1 MNTIIN
7 FFEENP
13 NFYNYVFFILALFIF
28 AIIARIINHFI
39 VLSVEKSVF
48 RRRDIAEIFV
58 PFLILLFTIAGES
71 IFLLLFNLTQEIA
84 KSFYFFLNTQIIWAC
99 FWIGLAFMKLGIY
112 KLPVSK
118 MNFRQFYPSIK
129 ILLVLILFAVTITRN
144 TDRII
149 ATALGFVI
157 TFLLLRLSYVINSI
171 PIFWVKTIPE
181 EEAAKEEEEKIVSR
195 WDSFNITLPYNIP
208 KEVIDKAIKVSE
220 KCVKES
226 DNVGGNFSVLLK
238 DLSERGIVIEVKYL
252 VLVSTKMKETKHDI
266 LSRTLKSFVE
276 HQISMSTS

>member
-84 KSFYFFLNTQIIWAC
+84 MSFYFFLNTQIIWAC

-149 ATALGFVI
+149 AAALGFVI

>member
-84 KSFYFFLNTQIIWAC
+84 MSFYFFLNTQIIWAC

>member
-149 ATALGFVI
+149 AAALGFVI

-181 EEAAKEEEEKIVSR
+181 EAEEEEEKIVSR

-220 KCVKES
+220 KCVEES